1 MTNDR
6 APADLSEKP
15 EEDLKKRKSTKG
27 GDIYYEI
34 DLGYYTIVK
43 KMKKNEIYF
52 IPFILRRRLYS

>member
-1 MTNDR
+1 VTNDC

-34 DLGYYTIVK
+34 DLG
-43 KMKKNEIYF
+43 
-52 IPFILRRRLYS
+52 